1 MQYPGTLRRV
11 VGEGGIAP
19 DYFLDRMTL
28 AEVRYF
34 LEGLGRRNRESWEQ
48 TRIIAYV
55 IAQANSTK
63 DLEPSDILCF
73 PWEDEKEK
81 KGQTTV
87 TDAEME
93 RLREKAKLI
102 EKGINHG

>member
-1 MQYPGTLRRV
+1 
-11 VGEGGIAP
+11 
-19 DYFLDRMTL
+19 MTVS
-28 AEVRYF
+28 EVRCF

-55 IAQANSTK
+55 IAQENCTK
-63 DLEPSDILCF
+63 DLYPSDVLFF
-73 PWEDEKEK
+73 PCDDKEEKR
-81 KGQTTV
+81 QTAV

-102 EKGINHG
+102 EKEINHG

>member
-1 MQYPGTLRRV
+1 
-11 VGEGGIAP
+11 
-19 DYFLDRMTL
+19 MTVS
-28 AEVRYF
+28 EVRCF

-63 DLEPSDILCF
+63 DLEPSEAPCF
-73 PWEDEKEK
+73 PCDEKEEK
-81 KGQTTV
+81 RQTAV

-102 EKGINHG
+102 EKEINHG